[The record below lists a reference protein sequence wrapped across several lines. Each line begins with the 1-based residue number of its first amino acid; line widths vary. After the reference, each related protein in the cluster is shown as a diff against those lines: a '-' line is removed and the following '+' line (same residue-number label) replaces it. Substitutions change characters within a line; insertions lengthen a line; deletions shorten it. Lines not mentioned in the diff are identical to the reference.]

1 MPALDF
7 VVDQNLVDEYLDRV
21 NRFHNNVVSFED
33 AVKKMLNNTADKTAP
48 VRSTEPV
55 MESYHESEHTVPV
68 PEETPA
74 AQPNGDVVRPEDIDL
89 DKFLAG
95 IDLGGGISL

>member
-21 NRFHNNVVSFED
+21 NRFYDNVVSFED

-48 VRSTEPV
+48 VRNTEPV
-55 MESYHESEHTVPV
+55 MESYHGSEHTVPA

-74 AQPNGDVVRPEDIDL
+74 VQPNADVVRPEDIDL
-89 DKFLAG
+89 DEFLAG
-95 IDLGGGISL
+95 MDFGSGVSL